1 MNSDT
6 AYSYQATRHKFMSVL
21 DSIFSHWQYKLRVI
35 LTGLVLAQF
44 LVWFDSYWLSET
56 TWLVSAVL
64 VITCVIEMFPRF
76 HWIVRRSVEALL
88 IVITHIEAL
97 SVSWTS
103 VESVILGGRLGWL
116 GDLLSSTGHYL
127 AQISPYIWFS
137 LGAWVVYLTTIAW
150 LTERARIILII
161 VVSVI
166 LFAVVDSYS
175 HYIFWDQVAFI
186 IFSGLTLIV
195 IEHFEHFKRKHPMS
209 WAYFSDYPFV
219 IATPIVLIIAIIMF
233 IGALAPNGRPM
244 LTDPYTVYK
253 HLKGE
258 KVITSGKGFSSPS
271 NGNLLNTSSG
281 YGRDDSS
288 LGGGFDF
295 DFSEV
300 LQVETDQRS
309 YLRGETKSLYTGTGW
324 ELSDLDASAA
334 SINAAFQAELEPFN
348 WGTAPTYESVEV
360 EQIVRLTN
368 DKSYPVIF
376 GAYPISSIVNVQ
388 NMQGPGV
395 NGLPSDAF
403 WSSAQ
408 GELRWNSDVPYPL
421 MYTLHSKLPL
431 IDETALLDV
440 PAMDYEGELWDPYL
454 QLPDTLPD
462 RVRELAADITNEAV
476 TPYEKVK
483 LIETYLQENF
493 EYTNRPD
500 LSLGESADFVDRF
513 LFEIQTGYCDY
524 FSTSMAVMVRTL
536 GIPARWVKGY
546 TGGNLDVDDLLNAGL
561 PEEIANLVGIQTYI
575 VRNSDAHSWVEV
587 YFDGWGWLPFEP
599 TSGFI
604 LPTIIEEDEQ
614 LASEFDPLANLTN
627 IGGDETTNDSWFS
640 PLKIVLA
647 GFILLLG
654 LTIILLGIRF
664 GWWRDLWAFRRQR
677 RELNMNQQALQEI
690 SGIIRMFR
698 RKGYMRDLHET
709 MRESFARWK
718 EQNRWLQKDLDQLL
732 GLMEKAKYS
741 PYSITSEDL
750 LLIVK
755 TKRKLKEEL

>member
-1 MNSDT
+1 MNSET
-6 AYSYQATRHKFMSVL
+6 MYSYQPKRHKFMPLL
-21 DSIFSHWQYKLRVI
+21 DSIFSQWQYKLRVI

-44 LVWFDSYWLSET
+44 LVWFNSYWLSET
-56 TWLVSAVL
+56 IWLVSAAL
-64 VITCVIEMFPRF
+64 VTTCVIEMFPRF

-88 IVITHIEAL
+88 ILLTHIEAL
-97 SVSWTS
+97 NIRWTS
-103 VESVILGGRLGWL
+103 IDSGMLGGRFSWL
-116 GDLLSSTGHYL
+116 GDLLSSTGHYFAL
-127 AQISPYIWFS
+127 TSPYIWFS

-186 IFSGLTLIV
+186 IFSGLALIV
-195 IEHFEHFKRKHPMS
+195 IEHFEHFKRKHPLS

-219 IATPIVLIIAIIMF
+219 IATPIVLIIAIIML
-233 IGALAPNGRPM
+233 IGSLAPNARPL

-258 KVITSGKGFSSPS
+258 KVITPGKGFSSS
-271 NGNLLNTSSG
+271 NNGSLLNTSSG

-309 YLRGETKSLYTGTGW
+309 YLRGETKSLYTGKGW
-324 ELSDLDASAA
+324 ELSDQDASA
-334 SINAAFQAELEPFN
+334 STINASFQSELDPYN

-360 EQIVRLTN
+360 EQIIRLTN
-368 DKSYPVIF
+368 DKSYPVLF
-376 GAYPISSIVNVQ
+376 GAYPISSIVNVEKF
-388 NMQGPGV
+388 QGPGV
-395 NGLPSDAF
+395 QGLPSDAF

-408 GELRWNSDVPYPL
+408 AELRWNSDIPYPL

-431 IDETALLDV
+431 LDETALLEV
-440 PAMDYEGELWDPYL
+440 PTTVYEGELWNPYL
-454 QLPDTLPD
+454 QLPETLPD
-462 RVRELAADITNEAV
+462 RVRNLAKDITNEAEA
-476 TPYEKVK
+476 PYEKVK
-483 LIETYLQENF
+483 LIEAYLQENF

-500 LSLGESADFVDRF
+500 LSLGQSADFVDRF
-513 LFEIQTGYCDY
+513 LFEIQSGYCDY

-546 TGGNLDVDDLLNAGL
+546 TGGNLDVEDLLNAGI
-561 PEEIANLVGIQTYI
+561 PEEIANQVGIQTYI
-575 VRNSDAHSWVEV
+575 VKNSDAHSWVEV

-599 TSGFI
+599 TSGFV
-604 LPTIIEEDEQ
+604 LPTVINVNQ
-614 LASEFDPLANLTN
+614 PLAPVLDPLANLTDN
-627 IGGDETTNDSWFS
+627 GGNGGTNDSS
-640 PLKIVLA
+640 LTPLKIVLA
-647 GFILLLG
+647 GFSLLVALSILW
-654 LTIILLGIRF
+654 LGIRLS
-664 GWWRDLWAFRRQR
+664 WWHNLRAFRNQR
-677 RELNMNQQALQEI
+677 RELNMNQQALQEMNV
-690 SGIIRMFR
+690 IIRMFR
-698 RKGYMRDLHET
+698 RKGYIRHLHET
-709 MRESFARWK
+709 MRESFARWN
-718 EQNRWLQKDLDQLL
+718 EQNRWLKKDLDQLL

-741 PYSITSEDL
+741 PYSISSDDL
-750 LLIVK
+750 RLIIK